1 MTQPVAVLVTDAPS
15 NANLAVV
22 RSLGRRGIPIG
33 VCGIDGEFNLSFHSR
48 YASECFTVPS
58 PNMDP
63 SGYLSA
69 VTAILRAGRYSVL
82 FPTTERTIKL
92 ISAQRDVIPEQ
103 VRLPIPDREAL
114 DVALDKEQT
123 VALAKELGVPLPATW
138 CPAGPE
144 ELATLAR
151 ELPYPVIVKPRET
164 NFLAPEGR
172 LQKSGYVIATNPAE
186 LGRGYR
192 AIHERV
198 PRPLIQEVVTGVGMG
213 VFSVW
218 NHGTPLAW
226 FAHRRLREEDPR
238 GSRASAAVSV
248 PLEPNLAEWSMRL
261 LKALGWHGVAMVEF
275 KRNAETGQAWL
286 MEING
291 RFWGSLALALA
302 AGVDFPY
309 YLYQV
314 ATGEPVDAPSS
325 YPTGVTARDAVGEL
339 KHLVNVLWR
348 SPRAGVVTMPGRLRT
363 LLQAPVILDPRRN
376 SYNWTPD
383 DPAPGRREWLRFIRH
398 VARES

>member
-1 MTQPVAVLVTDAPS
+1 MTRPAAVLLTDAPS

-33 VCGIDGEFNLSFHSR
+33 VCGIEGEFNLSFYSR

-58 PNMDP
+58 PNADP
-63 SGYLSA
+63 SGYLRA

-92 ISAQRDVIPEQ
+92 ISAWRDVIPEQ

-123 VALAKELGVPLPATW
+123 MALAKELGVPLPATW

-144 ELATLAR
+144 ELPTLGR

-164 NFLAPEGR
+164 NFLAPDGR
-172 LQKSGYVIATNPAE
+172 LRKSAYVIATSPAE
-186 LGRGYR
+186 LARGYR
-192 AIHERV
+192 SIHERV
-198 PRPLIQEVVTGVGMG
+198 PRPLIQEVVAGDGTG

-218 NHGTPLAW
+218 NRGTPVAW

-248 PLEPNLAEWSMRL
+248 PLEPTMTEWSMRL

-275 KRNAETGQAWL
+275 KRNAQTGQAWL

-309 YLYQV
+309 YLYLV
-314 ATGEPVDAPSS
+314 ATGDPVDAPSS
-325 YPTGVTARDAVGEL
+325 YPAGVTARDAVGEL
-339 KHLVNVLWR
+339 KHFVNVLWR
-348 SPRAGVVTMPGRLRT
+348 SRRAGVTTMPGRLQT
-363 LLQAPVILDPRRN
+363 LLQAPIILDPRRN

-383 DPAPGRREWLRFIRH
+383 DPKPGRREWLHFLRGVTRG
-398 VARES
+398 R